1 MFGIDSDFI
10 MYISYDLQRIAL
22 VFVLIGFIILN
33 AGKLNK
39 DKLKSH
45 DIVST
50 FAYVLVILSLPYMI
64 NSAYNAIISQSVSLE
79 IVFHAL
85 IGIIIIVLG
94 FVVIVNRRTFKLE
107 RKLKNKKNMQILL
120 MTWVINFIIGS
131 YLIIY
136 T

>member
-1 MFGIDSDFI
+1 MSGIDTDYYMS
-10 MYISYDLQRIAL
+10 ISFELQRIAL
-22 VFVLIGFIILN
+22 VFVVMGFIILR

-50 FAYVLVILSLPYMI
+50 FAYLLVILSVIYMI
-64 NSAYNAIISQSVSLE
+64 NAAYDAIISQSVSLE
-79 IVFHAL
+79 IVIHAL

-94 FVVIVNRRTFKLE
+94 FVVVVNRRTWKLA
-107 RKLKNKKNMQILL
+107 RKWKTKKNMQILL
-120 MTWVINFIIGS
+120 VFWVINFIIGA
-131 YLIIY
+131 YLALY

>member
-1 MFGIDSDFI
+1 MSGIDTDYYMS
-10 MYISYDLQRIAL
+10 ISFELQRIAL
-22 VFVLIGFIILN
+22 VFVVMGFIILR

-50 FAYVLVILSLPYMI
+50 FAYLLVILSVFYMI
-64 NSAYNAIISQSVSLE
+64 NSAYDAIISQSVSLE
-79 IVFHAL
+79 IVIHAL

-94 FVVIVNRRTFKLE
+94 FVVVVNRRTWKLA
-107 RKLKNKKNMQILL
+107 RKWKTKKNMQILL
-120 MTWVINFIIGS
+120 VLWVINFIIGA
-131 YLIIY
+131 YLVLF